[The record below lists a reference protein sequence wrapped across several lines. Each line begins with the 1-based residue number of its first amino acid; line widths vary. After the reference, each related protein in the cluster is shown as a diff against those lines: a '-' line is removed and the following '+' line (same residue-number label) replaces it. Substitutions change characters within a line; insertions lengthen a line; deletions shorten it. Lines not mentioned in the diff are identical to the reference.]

1 MKEFYLSRN
10 VLVKEWDRE
19 TYTVK
24 ADSYEEAK
32 QKMIDAVKYDDEL
45 ESIWCEPIWE
55 TWNETTID
63 DNDEFS
69 TLEIQ
74 EPETGK
80 IIYKNGK

>member
-1 MKEFYLSRN
+1 MKFEFFKDTLGTIWYRACVEVEAN
-10 VLVKEWDRE
+10 
-19 TYTVK
+19 
-24 ADSYEEAK
+24 SYEEAK

-45 ESIWCEPIWE
+45 EVLWVEPIWE

>member
-1 MKEFYLSRN
+1 MKFEFFKDTLGTIWYRDC
-10 VLVKEWDRE
+10 VEVE
-19 TYTVK
+19 

-32 QKMIDAVKYDDEL
+32 EKVIKAVENDDEL
-45 ESIWCEPIWE
+45 DVVYSEPIWN
-55 TWNETTID
+55 TWDETTID

>member
-1 MKEFYLSRN
+1 MKFEFFKDTLGTIWYRDC
-10 VLVKEWDRE
+10 VEVE
-19 TYTVK
+19 

-45 ESIWCEPIWE
+45 EIIWSEPIWG

>member
-1 MKEFYLSRN
+1 MKFEFFKDTLGTIWYRDCVEVEAN
-10 VLVKEWDRE
+10 
-19 TYTVK
+19 
-24 ADSYEEAK
+24 SYEEAK
-32 QKMIDAVKYDDEL
+32 QKMIDAIKNDEDL
-45 ESIWCEPIWE
+45 EVLWVEPIWG

>member
-1 MKEFYLSRN
+1 MKFKFFKDTLGTIWYRDCFSVE
-10 VLVKEWDRE
+10 
-19 TYTVK
+19 

-32 QKMIDAVKYDDEL
+32 EKVIQAIENDDDL
-45 ESIWCEPIWE
+45 ETVWCEPIWE

-63 DNDEFS
+63 DNDGFS

-80 IIYKNGK
+80 IIYENGK